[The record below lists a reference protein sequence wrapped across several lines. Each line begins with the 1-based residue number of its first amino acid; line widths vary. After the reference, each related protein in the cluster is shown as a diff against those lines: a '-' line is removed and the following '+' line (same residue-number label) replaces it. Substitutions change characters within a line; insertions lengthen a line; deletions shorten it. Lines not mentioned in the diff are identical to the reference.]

1 MVSVDGTAGHCGN
14 FLEAVRLVKR
24 MRLAVSSSEPDQP
37 LETAAEAVP
46 KHPEAGFGA
55 ITGRGFETSVRGN
68 LERVGSMRERFFSR
82 ISEAVGRCF
91 FAGAKVALKRGT
103 VALLLGLLVFSG
115 VAVNAHAQSAGAWN
129 KKGQKAEAR
138 EDYDAAFE
146 AFRQAH
152 LKKPSDLRY
161 RTRYERMRFQA
172 ANMHVDRGRVLR
184 QSGDV
189 AGAVNE
195 FARALQIDPGN
206 QVAAQELQV
215 TEKPSGSVG
224 GNPTGTVASGVGENA
239 PAGGMSQ
246 GGASPG
252 EVLVPGLGEQTPHQA
267 EVKREIASMDG
278 PVVLQPVS
286 DDPITLHMVEDT
298 KVVYQ
303 AICKA
308 AGLNVIFD
316 PEYVAKRIPVDL
328 NSVSLPDAL
337 HIVEV
342 LSGTFWKPITT
353 NTIFVA
359 QNNRQK
365 RTDLDDL
372 AVQTFY
378 LTNVSQQNDANEIMV
393 AIRNLLDPGLKIYL
407 VASQNALVIRATPD
421 ELVLAEK
428 LINDL
433 DRTRPEVVVDVAV
446 LEVSRQLERDLGI
459 TLPTSFG
466 LTPQYSNANV
476 NTSTTGTTST
486 TTTGT
491 SSTTSTSGITLNTL
505 GNLNATNFAVSIS
518 GGTVNALLSDAD
530 TRILQNPRIRAT
542 DGQHSTLKIGSKI
555 PIATGSYSAG
565 TAITTASLGVQTQFT
580 YLDVG
585 VNIDITPTVHYDRE
599 VSLKMKVEVS
609 AQNGSVSI
617 SNVTEPIISQ
627 RVAEQ
632 VIQLKDGEPA
642 ILAGLLQQQ
651 DTNNINGTPGLG
663 ELPFLKYFFS
673 SRDKTTQRD
682 EIVFLII
689 PHIVRESILTDEN
702 TRAIYTGTSQAV
714 ELVRKDPNK
723 GMADGKA
730 GAGAA
735 AGMNATGANTM
746 GQPTSAANA
755 ANAMI
760 GKLAADGRPI
770 APGAVATQPMTPG
783 GTMSGSPAVT
793 LTVVPAGANQ
803 TVGSTFQVSVLASNA
818 HDLFAAPLQIQ
829 FDPRVLTLVNVD
841 SGDLLSRDGQA
852 AALVHRDEGNGAVT
866 VSATRPPGS
875 KGVDGQGT
883 VCTLTF
889 KALAPGDA
897 TLALTRIGLKDSHQ
911 NTIASVGGQAVVHV
925 R

>member
-1 MVSVDGTAGHCGN
+1 MKSFSGKCASVR
-14 FLEAVRLVKR
+14 VQR
-24 MRLAVSSSEPDQP
+24 RLAC
-37 LETAAEAVP
+37 VP
-46 KHPEAGFGA
+46 
-55 ITGRGFETSVRGN
+55 
-68 LERVGSMRERFFSR
+68 
-82 ISEAVGRCF
+82 
-91 FAGAKVALKRGT
+91 VAM
-103 VALLLGLLVFSG
+103 LLGVLVFSG
-115 VAVNAHAQSAGAWN
+115 LTVNAAHAQSASTWN
-129 KKGQKAEAR
+129 KRGQQAEAR
-138 EDYDAAFE
+138 EDYDASFE
-146 AFRQAH
+146 AYRQAH

-161 RTRYERMRFQA
+161 RERYERMRFQA

-184 QSGDV
+184 QSGDSG
-189 AGAVNE
+189 GAINE

-206 QVAAQELQV
+206 QVAAQELQ
-215 TEKPSGSVG
+215 TMEKRTSPG
-224 GNPTGTVASGVGENA
+224 GNPTGTVANGVGQGEA
-239 PAGGMSQ
+239 SV

-252 EVLVPGLGEQTPHQA
+252 KVLVPGLGEQTPHQV
-267 EVKREIASMDG
+267 EVQKEIASMDG
-278 PVVLQPVS
+278 PVELQPVS
-286 DDPITLHMVEDT
+286 DDPITLHMVEDS

-316 PEYVAKRIPVDL
+316 PDYVSKRIPVDL

-342 LSGTFWKPITT
+342 LSGTFWKPITS

-421 ELVLAEK
+421 ELILAEK

-446 LEVSRQLERDLGI
+446 LEVSRQLERNLGI
-459 TLPTSFG
+459 TLPQSFG
-466 LTPQYSNANV
+466 LTPQYSNANIS
-476 NTSTTGTTST
+476 NTTGTTTTSTTGTTST
-486 TTTGT
+486 TA
-491 SSTTSTSGITLNTL
+491 SSGLTLNTL
-505 GNLNATNFAVSIS
+505 GNLNATNFAVSIT
-518 GGTVNALLSDAD
+518 GGTVNALLSDSD

-555 PIATGSYSAG
+555 PVATGSFSAG
-565 TAITTASLGVQTQFT
+565 AAIPTAGLGVQTQFT

-585 VNIDITPTVHYDRE
+585 VLIDITPTVHYDRE
-599 VSLKMKVEVS
+599 VSLKLKIEIS
-609 AQNGSVSI
+609 SQNGSVTI
-617 SNVTEPIISQ
+617 TGVTEPIISQ
-627 RVAEQ
+627 RTVDQ

-651 DTNNINGTPGLG
+651 DTKTTSGTPGLG
-663 ELPFLKYFFS
+663 ELPFLKYFFA
-673 SRDKTTQRD
+673 SRDKIQQSD

-714 ELVRKDPNK
+714 QLMRKEPSTVQASEEK
-723 GMADGKA
+723 
-730 GAGAA
+730 
-735 AGMNATGANTM
+735 ATGETT
-746 GQPTSAANA
+746 GTGVSSQPMSAANA
-755 ANAMI
+755 ASAMI
-760 GKLAADGRPI
+760 GKMAADAQPRAMGSVQVSSN
-770 APGAVATQPMTPG
+770 GTVSATP
-783 GTMSGSPAVT
+783 VT
-793 LTVVPAGANQ
+793 LSVVPASANQ
-803 TVGSTFQVSVLASNA
+803 AVGSTFQVSVVASNA
-818 HDLFAAPLQIQ
+818 HDLFAVPLQLQ
-829 FDPRVLTLVNVD
+829 FDPRVLSLVNVD

-852 AALVHRDEGNGAVT
+852 VALVHRDEGNGAVT

-897 TLALTRIGLKDSHQ
+897 TLALTRIGLKDSQQ
-911 NTIASVGGQAVVHV
+911 NSIASVGGQAVVHV
-925 R
+925 K